1 MNMSDDD
8 LHNTDTKEPNY
19 SNGNHANNNKNVLA
33 AIQL

>member
-19 SNGNHANNNKNVLA
+19 SNGYHTNNNMLLA